1 MAEHAKELASLYIW
15 TRGALI
21 TREHVEQLDALD
33 PLGKYRDEFV
43 IADPDLCYLD
53 GNSLGRLPKVT
64 AESIRHMVISEWG
77 IELVAG
83 WEHWVDMA
91 QQVGDRFGAATL
103 GAAPGQVLVTD
114 TTSVNLYRL
123 ALAAIRDR
131 PGRTTIVVD
140 EANFPTDRYV
150 LQGIAQDLGYQLVT
164 IPNEDP
170 SIASDERITPEILAR
185 YLDDSVALI
194 SVQVI
199 NYRSGARQDVPALTQ
214 LAHEHGA
221 HILWDASH
229 AVGALDLQF
238 DRWGV
243 QLAVGCTYKYCN
255 SGPGSPG
262 WMYINSR
269 IQDSLATPID
279 GWFGQR
285 DQFTMGAQFDRAP
298 GMRGFQ
304 IASPPIIGLTCVD
317 SSTEIIAQAGMAAIE
332 AKCAQGTDLMID
344 LFDQW
349 LAPLGFG
356 LETPREAS
364 HRGGHLSLTHPDAAR
379 IARALREFSNVIPD
393 FRKPQTIRVAI
404 SPLYNTFEEVY
415 TGFARIRDL
424 VQSGKYMDIELVD
437 GRVT

>member
-1 MAEHAKELASLYIW
+1 MNLETARNMDAS
-15 TRGALI
+15 
-21 TREHVEQLDALD
+21 D
-33 PLGKYRDEFV
+33 PLGGYRDRFV
-43 IADPDLCYLD
+43 IADPNLCYLD
-53 GNSLGRLPKVT
+53 GNSLGRLPQAT
-64 AESIRHMVISEWG
+64 IDAISHVLTDEWG
-77 IELVAG
+77 TQLVAG
-83 WEHWVDMA
+83 WENWVDMA
-91 QQVGDRFGAATL
+91 QRVGDRFGEATL

-123 ALAAIRDR
+123 AIAAIRDR

-150 LQGIAQDLGYQLVT
+150 LQGIAQDLGLRLVT

-170 SIASDERITPEILAR
+170 SVAIDERVTPEVLSQ
-185 YLDDSVALI
+185 YLDDTVALV
-194 SVQVI
+194 SLQVI

-214 LAHEHGA
+214 LAHDNGA

-238 DRWGV
+238 DQWGV

-255 SGPGSPG
+255 SGPGSPA
-262 WMYINSR
+262 WMYINSK
-269 IQDSLATPID
+269 IQDSLSTPID

-285 DQFTMGAQFDRAP
+285 DQFSMGPEFDRAP

-304 IASPPIIGLTCVD
+304 IASPSIIGLTCVD
-317 SSTEIIAQAGMAAIE
+317 TSTEIIAEAGMAAIE
-332 AKCAQGTDLMID
+332 AKCAQGTDLMVE
-344 LFDQW
+344 LFDEW

-356 LETPREAS
+356 LETPRDAS
-364 HRGGHLSLTHPDAAR
+364 LRGGHLSLTHPDAAR
-379 IARALREFSNVIPD
+379 IAQALREFSNVIPD

-404 SPLYNTFEEVY
+404 SPLYNSFEEIY
-415 TGFARIRDL
+415 TGFDRIRDL
-424 VQSGKYMDIELVD
+424 VQSGKYMEIEFIE

>member
-1 MAEHAKELASLYIW
+1 MNLETARNMDAS
-15 TRGALI
+15 
-21 TREHVEQLDALD
+21 D
-33 PLGKYRDEFV
+33 PLGGYRDRFF

-53 GNSLGRLPKVT
+53 GNSLGRLPQATIDAV
-64 AESIRHMVISEWG
+64 SHLVIDEWG
-77 IELVAG
+77 TQLVAG
-83 WEHWVDMA
+83 WENWVDMA
-91 QQVGDRFGAATL
+91 QRVGDRFGEVTL

-123 ALAAIRDR
+123 AIAAIRDR

-150 LQGIAQDLGYQLVT
+150 LQGIAQDLGLQLVT

-170 SIASDERITPEILAR
+170 SVATAERVTPELLAR
-185 YLDDSVALI
+185 YLDDSVALV
-194 SVQVI
+194 SLQVI

-214 LAHEHGA
+214 LVHDHGA

-229 AVGALDLQF
+229 AVGALDLQL
-238 DRWGV
+238 DLWGV

-255 SGPGSPG
+255 SGPGAPA
-262 WMYINSR
+262 WMYISSR
-269 IQDSLATPID
+269 IQESLSTPID

-285 DQFTMGAQFDRAP
+285 DQFTMGPEFDRAP
-298 GMRGFQ
+298 GMRGYQ
-304 IASPPIIGLTCVD
+304 IASPSIIGLTCV
-317 SSTEIIAQAGMAAIE
+317 STSVDMIGQAGMAAIE
-332 AKCAQGTDLMID
+332 AKCARGTDLMIE
-344 LFDQW
+344 LFDDW
-349 LAPLGFG
+349 LAPLGFI

-364 HRGGHLSLTHPDAAR
+364 MRGGHLSLAHLEAAR

-404 SPLYNTFEEVY
+404 SPLYNTYEEIY

-424 VQSGKYMDIELVD
+424 VQSGKHMEIEVIE

>member
-1 MAEHAKELASLYIW
+1 MNLETARNMDAS
-15 TRGALI
+15 
-21 TREHVEQLDALD
+21 D
-33 PLGKYRDEFV
+33 PLGGYRDRFV
-43 IADPDLCYLD
+43 IADPNLCYLD
-53 GNSLGRLPKVT
+53 GNSLGRLPQAT
-64 AESIRHMVISEWG
+64 IDAISHVLTDEWG
-77 IELVAG
+77 TQLVAG
-83 WEHWVDMA
+83 WENWVDMA
-91 QQVGDRFGAATL
+91 QRVGDRFGEATL

-123 ALAAIRDR
+123 AIAAIRDR

-150 LQGIAQDLGYQLVT
+150 LQGIAQDLGLRLVT

-170 SIASDERITPEILAR
+170 SVAINERVTPEILSQ
-185 YLDDSVALI
+185 YLDDTVALV
-194 SVQVI
+194 SLQVI
-199 NYRSGARQDVPALTQ
+199 NYRSGARQNVPALTQ

-238 DRWGV
+238 DQWGV

-255 SGPGSPG
+255 SGPGSPA
-262 WMYINSR
+262 WMYINSK
-269 IQDSLATPID
+269 IQDSLSTPID

-285 DQFTMGAQFDRAP
+285 DQFTMGPEFDRAP

-304 IASPPIIGLTCVD
+304 IASPSIIGLTCVET
-317 SSTEIIAQAGMAAIE
+317 STEIIAEAGMAAIE
-332 AKCAQGTDLMID
+332 AKCAQGTDLMVELYD
-344 LFDQW
+344 EW

-364 HRGGHLSLTHPDAAR
+364 LRGGHLSLTHPDAAR
-379 IARALREFSNVIPD
+379 IAQALRELSNVIPD

-404 SPLYNTFEEVY
+404 SPLYNSYEEIY
-415 TGFARIRDL
+415 TGFDRIRDL
-424 VQSGKYMDIELVD
+424 VQSGKYMEIELIE